1 MRAAA
6 VMIDRPMYAPV
17 LTVRE
22 TVATRLAGIFETAD
36 HLSPLLIVCGQRG
49 RGALPSTLLGSMS
62 HTLVSDTRR
71 QMLIAPD
78 TRWQTQRV
86 DV

>member
-36 HLSPLLIVCGQRG
+36 HPSPLLIICGQLG
-49 RGALPSTLLGSMS
+49 RGALPGALLAA
-62 HTLVSDTRR
+62 RR
-71 QMLIAPD
+71 ILWYPILGAKC
-78 TRWQTQRV
+78 
-86 DV
+86 